1 MQPIIRGGTDETTSL
16 CNSAGGSVL
25 TVFHVY
31 VPFLFSGFLI
41 ILLTV
46 LLVQC
51 LCHVHWTAEV
61 AVGALRLHRD
71 LGDHCVWLSASIR
84 WAESPRFPHF
94 E

>member
-1 MQPIIRGGTDETTSL
+1 MDDHEKAQSSATLGNSPPMQPIIRGGTDETTSL

-61 AVGALRLHRD
+61 AVGALRLH
-71 LGDHCVWLSASIR
+71 
-84 WAESPRFPHF
+84 
-94 E
+94 